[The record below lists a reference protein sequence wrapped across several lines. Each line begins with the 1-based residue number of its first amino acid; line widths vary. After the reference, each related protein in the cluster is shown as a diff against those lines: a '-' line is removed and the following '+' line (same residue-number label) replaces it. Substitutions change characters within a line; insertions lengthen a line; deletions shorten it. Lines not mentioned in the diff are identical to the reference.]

1 MTDPDLSVTLPT
13 GVSPE
18 ISSPVLPL
26 TWATQVESQLLDEER
41 VLAWLETNLDAQL
54 YFSSGLVVV
63 TNKRLLGKTG
73 SDVNWQDWAYR
84 PKLLLARHDHSGVG
98 SLELLDENS
107 LLVRWRYTFRKRY
120 RRQAPG

>member
-13 GVSPE
+13 GVSSE

-26 TWATQVESQLLDEER
+26 TWAAQVESQLLDEER

-63 TNKRLLGKTG
+63 TNQA
-73 SDVNWQDWAYR
+73 DYWA
-84 PKLLLARHDHSGVG
+84 
-98 SLELLDENS
+98 
-107 LLVRWRYTFRKRY
+107 
-120 RRQAPG
+120 RQGAT